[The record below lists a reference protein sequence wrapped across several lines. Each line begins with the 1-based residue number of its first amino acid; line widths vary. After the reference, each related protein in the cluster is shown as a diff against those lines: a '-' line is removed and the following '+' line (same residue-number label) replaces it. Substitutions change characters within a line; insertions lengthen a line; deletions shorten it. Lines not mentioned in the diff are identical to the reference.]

1 MMQFVSQSAD
11 AGESPWVKRMAERF
25 DAKAKE
31 KGIKIVHMSGFD
43 SIPSDLTTFLV
54 ADHMKKQYNK

>member
-1 MMQFVSQSAD
+1 M
-11 AGESPWVKRMAERF
+11 KRMADRF

-31 KGIKIVHMSGFD
+31 KGVKIVHMSGFD

-54 ADHMKKQYNK
+54 ADHMKKQHNK

>member
-1 MMQFVSQSAD
+1 M
-11 AGESPWVKRMAERF
+11 KRMISRF

-54 ADHMKKQYNK
+54 ADQMKQQYNR